1 MGRVNSNLPVYY
13 KDFFGSGTRPTEWRE
28 NAPEWDFLVA
38 QLREQPDRIHDLF
51 NNKLGVSVEG
61 NFLKAESVG
70 DLILSSVMHEISHVG
85 TVSAMLKLL
94 HS

>member
-1 MGRVNSNLPVYY
+1 MG
-13 KDFFGSGTRPTEWRE
+13 
-28 NAPEWDFLVA
+28 FLVA